1 MAVSGCKVAARW
13 RCMNFPDSASQP
25 TDFKLI
31 EMQQNLA
38 F

>member
-1 MAVSGCKVAARW
+1 MAAVLQ
-13 RCMNFPDSASQP
+13 RCGVQNFPDSTSQP
-25 TDFKLI
+25 KDFKLI